1 MRGSRA
7 LTTAEIINGSS
18 KSKGKYIDKVLLYP
32 YLPIDK
38 VLLCPYL
45 PIEVELPFMISA
57 VVNAQASEI
66 NLNSFFDLKMYISV
80 LVEKDLAKST
90 VYLCIPHSIT

>member
-18 KSKGKYIDKVLLYP
+18 KSKGKYIDKVLLYQ
-32 YLPIDK
+32 
-38 VLLCPYL
+38 YL

-66 NLNSFFDLKMYISV
+66 NLNSFFDLKMYILV
-80 LVEKDLAKST
+80 LVEKDLAEST

>member
-1 MRGSRA
+1 MRGARA

-18 KSKGKYIDKVLLYP
+18 KSKGKYIDKVLLY
-32 YLPIDK
+32 
-38 VLLCPYL
+38 PYL

-66 NLNSFFDLKMYISV
+66 NLNSFFDLKMYILV
-80 LVEKDLAKST
+80 LVEKDLAEST